1 MGNERSIKSIKKA
14 PTPGEKIL
22 IYVARLYGVLAL
34 ALDLIIH
41 PRGELKY
48 RMHNFIMNFD
58 NQAWILAL
66 ERKYWGGKKSLIQ
79 MLDIAKGKLACKYLR
94 YVSFVCTGLKFRVG
108 SILKSQLR

>member
-1 MGNERSIKSIKKA
+1 M
-14 PTPGEKIL
+14 L
-22 IYVARLYGVLAL
+22 HDYMVCYHVVLAL

-48 RMHNFIMNFD
+48 RMYNLIMNFD

-66 ERKYWGGKKSLIQ
+66 EGKYWGGKKYLIQ

-94 YVSFVCTGLKFRVG
+94 YVSFVCTGLELRVG
-108 SILKSQLR
+108 SILKSHLR